1 MIALIDTIFNPV
13 LAWLSS
19 ISMYI
24 HSLSVPVARPLNL
37 SLYLGPFAYLGPY
50 WITFITTGIF
60 LAFVYIIC
68 FLVVSYQGMFIRFKD
83 SVKWW

>member
-24 HSLSVPVARPLNL
+24 HSLSVPVARPLNI
-37 SLYLGPFAYLGPY
+37 SQYLGPFVYLGPY

-60 LAFVYIIC
+60 LAFVYIVC
-68 FLVVSYQGMFIRFKD
+68 FLIVSYQGMFIRFKD